1 MGHEDFRRAE
11 AVVGSSDRTF
21 GLVIAAA
28 LTVVGLWP
36 LVHGVAPRAWAL
48 ATAVPFALLALLA
61 PRALARLNR
70 AWTALGVLLGRVV
83 SPVATGV
90 LFYGVFTP
98 IGLLMRALGKDPLRL
113 ARDPAAATYWI
124 SRDPPGPAPGSLDQ
138 QF

>member
-1 MGHEDFRRAE
+1 
-11 AVVGSSDRTF
+11 
-21 GLVIAAA
+21 
-28 LTVVGLWP
+28 
-36 LVHGVAPRAWAL
+36 
-48 ATAVPFALLALLA
+48 
-61 PRALARLNR
+61 
-70 AWTALGVLLGRVV
+70 V